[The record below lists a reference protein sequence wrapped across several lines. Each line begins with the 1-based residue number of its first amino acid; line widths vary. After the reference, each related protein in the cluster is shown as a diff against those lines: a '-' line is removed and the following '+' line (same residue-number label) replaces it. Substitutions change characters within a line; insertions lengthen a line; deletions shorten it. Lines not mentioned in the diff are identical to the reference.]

1 MISHYFQKSTERY
14 FPCMMHGWNAY
25 ANDNQKSRSLIIYDE
40 ASDYTPEM
48 FNCKPLSLYKVT
60 FYGHELFSGTKQ
72 SCWIWMVN
80 RYGHTPAYELMKQ
93 GYLIEK
99 VMEGYDGNAT

>member
-1 MISHYFQKSTERY
+1 MSAHHYFQTSTERY

-25 ANDNQKSRSLIIYDE
+25 ANDNHKIIDE
-40 ASDYTPEM
+40 VSGVTKEM
-48 FNCKPLSLYKVT
+48 FDLNKNQTHPALYKIT
-60 FYGHELFSGTKQ
+60 LHGHEVFFGTKQ

-80 RYGHTPAYELMKQ
+80 RYGRTPAYELMKQ